1 MRKVTKLFSPHYSLP
16 PHFAQTKQPWS
27 PNVSHNSAKSLARWL
42 FLRKDWIKA
51 SGFHQLCDFILLAKV
66 YFSVIWIYVSFCVVG
81 GELRTSLTQCLPPF
95 CPAGADNHGKR
106 RAKPDRWKKRKVE
119 KRTVTYQ
126 TVTAFSKEEE
136 LTKKKKKNNKFSLQK
151 LSFYYKNLCAHPNS
165 TI

>member
-1 MRKVTKLFSPHYSLP
+1 M
-16 PHFAQTKQPWS
+16 
-27 PNVSHNSAKSLARWL
+27 
-42 FLRKDWIKA
+42 
-51 SGFHQLCDFILLAKV
+51 
-66 YFSVIWIYVSFCVVG
+66 SFCVVG

-136 LTKKKKKNNKFSLQK
+136 LTKKKKPTNSPFRNCRSTTKICVLIQTPPFRLTFPFADFSCRSQNCWQMSLFSLAK
-151 LSFYYKNLCAHPNS
+151 VSP
-165 TI
+165 